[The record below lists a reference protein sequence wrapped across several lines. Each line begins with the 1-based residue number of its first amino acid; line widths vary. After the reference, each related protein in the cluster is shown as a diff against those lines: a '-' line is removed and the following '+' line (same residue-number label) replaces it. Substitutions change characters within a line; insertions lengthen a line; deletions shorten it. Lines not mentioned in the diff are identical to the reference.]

1 MLGNLSSCIHV
12 YVTFKYATH
21 LKMIADHA
29 PSPLLQQKTAHQHMT
44 PRHIGIRAQKRLKE
58 HHRDPEAFK
67 APQIQIRSSRMLR
80 YKADGVVVTPV
91 LILWLINV

>member
-29 PSPLLQQKTAHQHMT
+29 PSPLLAHDASPHRHKSSEAAQGT
-44 PRHIGIRAQKRLKE
+44 PQRPRGFQSSPDPNQIKQDAQV
-58 HHRDPEAFK
+58 
-67 APQIQIRSSRMLR
+67 QGWWGG
-80 YKADGVVVTPV
+80 GVVVTPV